1 MATIN
6 SSAVQERMLELGVG
20 VIELSELARI
30 PAKTISA
37 LHRKDT
43 RVFIPTLARLAK
55 ALQVPPQTLIKAVE

>member
-1 MATIN
+1 MAIIN

-20 VIELSELARI
+20 VIELSELAKI

-37 LHRKDT
+37 LHRKDK

-55 ALQVPPQTLIKAVE
+55 ALQVEPRSLVKAAQ